1 MTPATIVDAKKL
13 NNFLTVFLLIITG
26 EVLCSKNGNPEI
38 VLMCVDHSQT
48 LWGVFDIYGTTTQIV
63 VSKISNL
70 QNQGGCTPNTIVQST
85 PQPSTSYE
93 TVSPTVCYQPQP
105 PMVRS
110 NILEVN
116 TDANGGTVLIVNLPA
131 TQSNQMCLPS
141 PAMSQASSGG
151 HQQQVT
157 SRPPSVTIQ
166 QIQQPRISPVQQP
179 HLPEVRLDDATLL
192 MLLRARYSTVARFC
206 LRGTCH

>member
-1 MTPATIVDAKKL
+1 M
-13 NNFLTVFLLIITG
+13 FLFVPG

-63 VSKISNL
+63 VSKMLPRPSM
-70 QNQGGCTPNTIVQST
+70 GCSPNAIVHSS

-93 TVSPTVCYQPQP
+93 TVSAVQQTVCYTPQQ

-131 TQSNQMCLPS
+131 AQNNQVCHPS
-141 PAMSQASSGG
+141 PALSQASSGIQQ
-151 HQQQVT
+151 HQQLST
-157 SRPPSVTIQ
+157 RPPSVTIQ
-166 QIQQPRISPVQQP
+166 QIQPRVAPVVQQP
-179 HLPEVRLDDATLL
+179 HLPEVRQTI
-192 MLLRARYSTVARFC
+192 
-206 LRGTCH
+206 

>member
-1 MTPATIVDAKKL
+1 MVG
-13 NNFLTVFLLIITG
+13 FCITG

-63 VSKISNL
+63 VSKVL
-70 QNQGGCTPNTIVQST
+70 QSRLNNMGGCTSINTIVQSS
-85 PQPSTSYE
+85 QPSTSYE
-93 TVSPTVCYQPQP
+93 TVSSAPQPVCYTQQP

-131 TQSNQMCLPS
+131 AQNNQICHPS
-141 PAMSQASSGG
+141 PALSQVSS
-151 HQQQVT
+151 HQQQMS

-166 QIQQPRISPVQQP
+166 QIQPRVVAPIQQS
-179 HLPEVRLDDATLL
+179 HLPEVRLATLDFITYL
-192 MLLRARYSTVARFC
+192 FC
-206 LRGTCH
+206 Q

>member
-1 MTPATIVDAKKL
+1 MVCVL
-13 NNFLTVFLLIITG
+13 FVTG

-63 VSKISNL
+63 VSKMLSRPSM
-70 QNQGGCTPNTIVQST
+70 GCSPNAIVHSS

-93 TVSPTVCYQPQP
+93 TVSAVSPTVCYAPQQS
-105 PMVRS
+105 MVRS

-131 TQSNQMCLPS
+131 AQNNQMCHPS
-141 PAMSQASSGG
+141 PALSQASSGMQQ
-151 HQQQVT
+151 HQQM
-157 SRPPSVTIQ
+157 SARPPSVTIQ
-166 QIQQPRISPVQQP
+166 QIQPRVAPVVVQQS
-179 HLPEVRLDDATLL
+179 HLPEVRQT
-192 MLLRARYSTVARFC
+192 TWP
-206 LRGTCH
+206 